1 MKRWIAPTL
10 GFLAALLVIAAWI
23 LYFHNPAVAGALP
36 RWPWV
41 QSAVTAL
48 GQHQE
53 AAPEEDEDPDNTK
66 NEIPVHTGH
75 VTKVTLH
82 GYIETAGTVSPR
94 PQRGEQPAG
103 SATIASPI
111 AGIVSRVL
119 CIQGQS
125 VKAGTP
131 LIQLDSRLA
140 QANTAQAEAAL
151 KEADAALA
159 LVKAGPKPA
168 QVQIAQLAIDK
179 SQGAVDLAQ
188 HNYDRLKG
196 LAADQGASTKS
207 VEQAAQ
213 DLQAAKNDLATNQRQ
228 LALLQA
234 GPTPEELA
242 QAQAKVAQAAAAL
255 AAAKIQQELLTIKSP
270 LDATIVSVAVNPG
283 EAVDTTRPLV
293 QLVAMD
299 RLMVDVDVPADELP
313 SDAQGLTAQIVP
325 GGGAFPDTGNEG
337 VVEGKVS
344 SVSPQVD
351 PKTGAIGLTIDLPP
365 DVHLRPGLWVRVRI
379 IAQQHDDVLA
389 VPEAAVAQDENGD
402 WVIATLQGH
411 QATRKQVKVG
421 LREKGLV
428 EISADG
434 LKEGDTVVTAGA
446 YGLPQAT
453 RVKVLD

>member
-1 MKRWIAPTL
+1 MKRWLPRILGTL
-10 GFLAALLVIAAWI
+10 AVLIVVAAWI
-23 LYFHNPAVAGALP
+23 LYFHNPAVAAAAP
-36 RWPWV
+36 KWPWL
-41 QSAVTAL
+41 QSTVKAL
-48 GQHQE
+48 GQRQE
-53 AAPEEDEDPDNTK
+53 IPPEEDEDPDNTK

-75 VTKVTLH
+75 ITRATLH
-82 GYIETAGTVSPR
+82 GYIDTAGAVAPR
-94 PQRGEQPAG
+94 PQRGNEPAG
-103 SATIASPI
+103 SAAIVSPV
-111 AGIVSRVL
+111 AGIVSKVL
-119 CIQGQS
+119 CTQGQT
-125 VKAGTP
+125 VKAGDP
-131 LIQLDSRLA
+131 LVQLDDRLA
-140 QANTAQAEAAL
+140 QANTAQAQAAL
-151 KEADAALA
+151 HEAQAALA

-168 QVQIAQLAIDK
+168 QLQIAQLAIDK

-188 HNYDRLKG
+188 RNYDRLKN
-196 LAADQGASTKS
+196 LAADQGASAKS

-213 DLQAAKNDLATNQRQ
+213 DLQAAQNDLATNQRQ

-242 QAQAKVAQAAAAL
+242 QAQAKVAQADAAL
-255 AAAKIQQELLTIKSP
+255 AAAKIQQDILTLKSP
-270 LDATIVSVAVNPG
+270 LDATVVSIAVNPG
-283 EAVDTTRPLV
+283 EAADTTRPLI

-299 RLMVDVDVPADELP
+299 RLMIDVDVPADELP
-313 SDAQGLTAQIVP
+313 ANAQNLTAQIVP
-325 GGGAFPDTGNEG
+325 GGAAFPETGAER

-351 PKTGAIGLTIDLPP
+351 PKTGAIQLTVDLPP
-365 DVHLRPGLWVRVRI
+365 DAHLRPGLWVRVRI

-402 WVIATLQGH
+402 WVIATLQGD

-428 EISADG
+428 EIAADG